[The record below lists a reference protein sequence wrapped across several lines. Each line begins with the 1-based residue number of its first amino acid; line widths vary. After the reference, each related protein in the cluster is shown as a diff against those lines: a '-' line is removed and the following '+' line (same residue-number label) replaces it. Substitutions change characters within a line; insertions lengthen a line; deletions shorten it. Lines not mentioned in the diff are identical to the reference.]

1 MIVLTRLSHF
11 KRGMKDAVP
20 IFLGYLAVSFTFGIA
35 ARNSGLSVFE
45 ATFLSLV
52 NLTSAGQFAA
62 LGIISAGASYFEMA
76 ATQLIINLR
85 YSLMSST
92 LSQKVNTKLSFL
104 HRAAMSFGVT
114 DEIFAL
120 AAGVNGELSP
130 YYNYGMMALSIPGW
144 TLGTFLG
151 VLSGN
156 ILPSRILSALSVALY
171 GMFIAIII
179 PPAKKNRVVA
189 GVVAV
194 SMLAS
199 FAFGIL
205 PIVKNISS
213 GFKIIILTVII
224 AAFAAF
230 LFPIEEKEENNA

>member
-62 LGIISAGASYFEMA
+62 LSIISAGASYFEMA

-92 LSQKVNTKLSFL
+92 LSQKVNTKLPFL

-224 AAFAAF
+224 AASAAF
-230 LFPIEEKEENNA
+230 LFPIEEKEENND